1 MKRNI
6 WILGLAALLGAPACN
21 TAQAPDDQEIVKEI
35 QSELFANSDLKGR
48 DISVESEDG
57 SVTVSGTVE
66 SDAERTEVAA
76 LVREVEGVKQVTV
89 MLDVAEP
96 EEEEVV
102 AAPEPAPAPAPRRRK
117 TPVRRVSAPRPEPAP
132 PPAPVRAP
140 EPAPVRAAAVRK
152 PAPKPR
158 PQPVRLEIP
167 AGSLV
172 SIRLIDPI
180 DAAQNQP
187 GDEFAASLASAL
199 TVSGRIVADQGS
211 DAVVKLVDSKT
222 SGRMKGRSELVV
234 ELATIT
240 VNGREYTVQSDSHVH
255 QGGSR
260 GKNTAKKV
268 GGGAVLGSVI
278 GAIAGGGKG
287 AAIGG
292 VIGAGAGTA
301 AQAATKGKQARLET
315 ETRLDFTLE
324 ASLTVTLPPGR

>member
-1 MKRNI
+1 M
-6 WILGLAALLGAPACN
+6 WILGLAVLLGAPACN
-21 TAQAPDDQEIVKEI
+21 TAQEPNDPEIVKEI

-57 SVTVSGTVE
+57 SVTLSGTVA

-76 LVREVEGVKQVTV
+76 LVREVEGVKQVTI

-96 EEEEVV
+96 ETEEVA
-102 AAPEPAPAPAPRRRK
+102 AAPEPEPAPAPRRRK
-117 TPVRRVSAPRPEPAP
+117 TPVRRASAPRPQPVRAPAP
-132 PPAPVRAP
+132 APAPVVAP
-140 EPAPVRAAAVRK
+140 EPAPVRAAAVTPKR
-152 PAPKPR
+152 APQPL
-158 PQPVRLEIP
+158 PPVRLEIP
-167 AGSLV
+167 AGTLV

-180 DAAQNQP
+180 DAAKNQP

-199 TVSGRIVADQGS
+199 TVSGRMVADQGS
-211 DAVVKLVDSKT
+211 DAVVTLVDSKT
-222 SGRMKGRSELVV
+222 SGRIKGRSELIV

-240 VNGREYTVQSDSHVH
+240 VAGREYSVQSDSHVH

-260 GKNTAKKV
+260 GRNTAKKV

-278 GAIAGGGKG
+278 GAIAGGKKG

-292 VIGAGAGTA
+292 AIGAGAGTA
-301 AQAATKGKQARLET
+301 AQAATKGKQARLES

-324 ASLTVTLPPGR
+324 TSVSVTLAAGR